1 MIKIKR
7 KIGPKGQIVLPKDI
21 REQFNLKTGTDVV
34 FLVEDQQIIIETPKE
49 HREIIEEF
57 CTLPENIKKRKVTSK
72 QIKELIEVQYEERFK
87 NSFKGKRFLF
97 LPNLKFLD
105 VNFDIIKK
113 AQELVEDYNLNPR
126 DAIHIATAL
135 IKGIHEIISD
145 DPDLDKAKE
154 IKRITIS
161 NF

>member
-49 HREIIEEF
+49 HREFIEEF

-87 NSFKGKRFLF
+87 NSFKGKR
-97 LPNLKFLD
+97 
-105 VNFDIIKK
+105 
-113 AQELVEDYNLNPR
+113 
-126 DAIHIATAL
+126 
-135 IKGIHEIISD
+135 
-145 DPDLDKAKE
+145 
-154 IKRITIS
+154 
-161 NF
+161 